1 MADAPRSHRPPY
13 RRRALAVLPACAAA
27 TAAVFVV
34 CAVLAALVMSGLP
47 GADAAPD
54 ARPLSAAESEGMS
67 DGTDTELRVLAG
79 AARRSEGRSPVRRPG
94 RTVRTALSGR
104 PVGRVE
110 AVERTWVPV
119 RVPVPYPV
127 RCVVLR
133 C

>member
-1 MADAPRSHRPPY
+1 MADAPRSHRPPH
-13 RRRALAVLPACAAA
+13 RRRARAVLPACVAA

-34 CAVLAALVMSGLP
+34 CAVLAALAMSGLP

-79 AARRSEGRSPVRRPG
+79 TPRRSTGRSPVLRPV
-94 RTVRTALSGR
+94 RTVRTAFRAR
-104 PVGRVE
+104 PVGRAG
-110 AVERTWVPV
+110 AVAWTWAHT
-119 RVPVPYPV
+119 RVPEPCPV